1 MNSKPALVIA
11 SCVLGSALVLAQA
24 GGPAPPPAE
33 TVAPDIPGVVKGGT
47 KVQLIKA
54 GFQGTEGP
62 VAMPDGS
69 LVFTEQNV
77 NRLVKIDKD
86 DKISTY
92 VEDTKRTVGLG
103 YDSKGRLL
111 GAAQEGYILVLAP
124 ARAVL
129 ADSFGGQRL
138 SRPNDLAI
146 ARNGGVYFTDPVP
159 APPAQPAA
167 VPAPGAPPTLPP
179 PPPGRKPAVFYI
191 KPDGQLVMATEGV
204 ERPNGVTLSKDEKTL
219 YVTNREF
226 IAAFDVQ
233 PDGRLRNQRTFVEL
247 VGLSKAPDGTP
258 LGGADGIIIDDAG
271 RLYASTGP
279 GVQIF
284 SPEGK
289 HLGTIPIPL
298 APQNIAFAGAD
309 GKTLY
314 VVGRG
319 AAYKVAML
327 TQGIKSRGGR

>member
-1 MNSKPALVIA
+1 MNSKPALGIA
-11 SCVLGSALVLAQA
+11 LCVLGSALVLAQA
-24 GGPAPPPAE
+24 GGQSPPPAD
-33 TVAPDIPGVVKGGT
+33 TTAPDIPGVVKGGA

-62 VAMPDGS
+62 IAMPDGS
-69 LVFTEQNV
+69 LLFTEQNV

-92 VEDTKRTVGLG
+92 VDDTKRTVGLG
-103 YDSKGRLL
+103 YDPKGRLI

-129 ADSFGGQRL
+129 AEQFAGQRL
-138 SRPNDLAI
+138 SRPNDLVI
-146 ARNGGVYFTDPVP
+146 DRKGGIYFTDPIP
-159 APPAQPAA
+159 TAAQLAA
-167 VPAPGAPPTLPP
+167 VPAPGAPPPLPP

-191 KPDGQLVMATEGV
+191 KPDAQLVMATDAV

-219 YVTNREF
+219 FVTNREF
-226 IAAFDVQ
+226 IVAFDVQ
-233 PDGRLRNQRTFVEL
+233 PDGSLRNQRTFVEL

-258 LGGADGIIIDDAG
+258 VGGADGIIIDDAD
-271 RLYASTGP
+271 RLYAATGP
-279 GVQIF
+279 GVQVF
-284 SPEGK
+284 SRQGK

-309 GKTLY
+309 RKTLY
-314 VVGRG
+314 AVGRG
-319 AAYKVAML
+319 AAYKVAMQA
-327 TQGIKSRGGR
+327 QGIKDRAGR